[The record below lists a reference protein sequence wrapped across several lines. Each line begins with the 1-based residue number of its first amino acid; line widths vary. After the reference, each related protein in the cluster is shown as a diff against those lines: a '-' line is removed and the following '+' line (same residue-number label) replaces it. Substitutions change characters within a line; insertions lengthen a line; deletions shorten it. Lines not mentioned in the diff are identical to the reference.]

1 MNDTDPEAESPFNQ
15 CLRWKNDSSHW
26 MNASMAACSCCWLCT
41 AEAKADGAIE
51 PVNAVPRITGN
62 SEDTIEAGTPPEVRA
77 PATDEVSS
85 GGLSRLCVGVVEVV
99 ASIEDTEP
107 RVPVRFGMDELVD

>member
-1 MNDTDPEAESPFNQ
+1 
-15 CLRWKNDSSHW
+15 
-26 MNASMAACSCCWLCT
+26 MAACSCCWLCT